1 MRVHFLASTL
11 ARGGAET
18 VALALSRGLGR
29 RGHEVRWSLLR
40 EAGALGNT
48 LDETVDLRA
57 GLAPGRIPLGAI
69 GRLRRRL
76 AGSEALYVLDHQNA
90 VVMAGMAAPLA
101 GVRRRVV
108 AIHTTGLWGGGPS
121 LGRPFR
127 AALAG
132 YHAVLALSPGHARY
146 LIDNERVPE
155 EKIRVVQNGVDL
167 GRFENLPGRGKAR
180 DRLGLPAGAEVVGS
194 VAMLRPEKNQGLLLE
209 AAARLRP
216 LHPDLHVVLVGE
228 GPGREKLAAR
238 AARADLAGAVH
249 FLGARAD
256 VPEILPAFDL
266 FVLPSLPLVETQPVA
281 VLEAMAAGVPV
292 VATRVGDLAA
302 LLEDGRAG
310 TLVPPGDV
318 DALAEAL
325 EGLLQ
330 APSER
335 GALAARGRSVAER
348 HGLDASVRALQ
359 KVLEENG

>member
-1 MRVHFLASTL
+1 
-11 ARGGAET
+11 
-18 VALALSRGLGR
+18 
-29 RGHEVRWSLLR
+29 
-40 EAGALGNT
+40 
-48 LDETVDLRA
+48 
-57 GLAPGRIPLGAI
+57 
-69 GRLRRRL
+69 
-76 AGSEALYVLDHQNA
+76 
-90 VVMAGMAAPLA
+90 
-101 GVRRRVV
+101 
-108 AIHTTGLWGGGPS
+108 
-121 LGRPFR
+121 
-127 AALAG
+127 
-132 YHAVLALSPGHARY
+132 
-146 LIDNERVPE
+146 
-155 EKIRVVQNGVDL
+155 
-167 GRFENLPGRGKAR
+167 
-180 DRLGLPAGAEVVGS
+180 
-194 VAMLRPEKNQGLLLE
+194 MLRPEKNQGLLLE

-216 LHPDLHVVLVGE
+216 RRPDLHVVLVGE

-238 AARADLAGAVH
+238 AARGDLAGAVH

-266 FVLPSLPLVETQPVA
+266 FVLSSLPLVETQPVA

-318 DALAEAL
+318 DALAQAL

-359 KVLEENG
+359 NVLEEGD